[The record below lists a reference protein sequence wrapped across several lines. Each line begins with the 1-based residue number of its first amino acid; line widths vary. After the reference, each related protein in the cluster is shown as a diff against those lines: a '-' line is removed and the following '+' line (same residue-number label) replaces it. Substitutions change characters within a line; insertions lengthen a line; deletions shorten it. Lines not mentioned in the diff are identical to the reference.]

1 MWAVANKGV
10 ESKFWHIFV
19 KSEVLKGSH
28 NFCYKKRQNEIGCK
42 KVVKNIR
49 QKNAKTNLELF

>member
-42 KVVKNIR
+42 KVVKNRWIHEE
-49 QKNAKTNLELF
+49 T